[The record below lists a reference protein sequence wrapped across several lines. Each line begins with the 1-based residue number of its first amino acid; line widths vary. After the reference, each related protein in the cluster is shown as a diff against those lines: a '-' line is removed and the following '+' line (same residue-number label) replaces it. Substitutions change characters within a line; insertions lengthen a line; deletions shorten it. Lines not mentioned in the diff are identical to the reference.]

1 MAKKKKNTA
10 AMRRQAELEK
20 RQQFGKNAAKK
31 NREKQLQNQP
41 QKQAVIQQPAQ
52 ASAKKATGTPAKV
65 APVWKREDN
74 IAPLSLIYKA
84 SIKTRN
90 IDFTAPITIRVQSLS
105 PMHLGSGQA
114 NVNVD
119 AEVIH
124 DDTGLPYFPAKRF
137 KGLLYESAL
146 EVAEI
151 SELAGLD
158 LLDKKEIDTL
168 FQHGC
173 VGEKQLIVSN
183 LYLEDYEQMHEA
195 WQYLQGEFPA
205 LFQATDVLEQYTSL
219 RYQTKIDR
227 ETGTAADTSLHNM
240 RVVDEGLSFEG
251 QCCVKNGNRR
261 TLEIL
266 ALALRNLSQSGL
278 KRTRGF
284 GRIACTM
291 EQDGKDLLR
300 PILREILTAAER
312 SL

>member
-1 MAKKKKNTA
+1 MAKNKKNKKTFNMPKYKKSSVHA
-10 AMRRQAELEK
+10 
-20 RQQFGKNAAKK
+20 GKQSPDAKISK
-31 NREKQLQNQP
+31 ESKPSVQ
-41 QKQAVIQQPAQ
+41 
-52 ASAKKATGTPAKV
+52 GYG
-65 APVWKREDN
+65 DN
-74 IAPLSLIYKA
+74 ILPLTMTYKA
-84 SIKTRN
+84 SAKTRN

-105 PMHLGSGQA
+105 PLHLGSGQA
-114 NVNVD
+114 DVNVD

-146 EVAEI
+146 EVAEM
-151 SELAGLD
+151 SELAGLN
-158 LLDKKEIDTL
+158 LLDKKEIDVL

-173 VGEKQLIVSN
+173 LGETQLIVSN
-183 LYLEDYEQMHEA
+183 LYLEDYEQMHED
-195 WQYLQGEFPA
+195 WKHLQEAFPA

-240 RVVDEGLSFEG
+240 RVVDEGLCFEG
-251 QCCVKNGNRR
+251 QCCVQNGNRR
-261 TLEIL
+261 ALEIL

-291 EQDGKDLLR
+291 EQDGKDILR
-300 PILREILTAAER
+300 PILRETLTTAER

>member
-41 QKQAVIQQPAQ
+41 YNKAAIQQAAQ
-52 ASAKKATGTPAKV
+52 APAKKVTDAPASA

-74 IAPLSLIYKA
+74 IAPLSLTYKP
-84 SIKTRN
+84 SIKTQN

-105 PMHLGSGQA
+105 PLHLGSGQA
-114 NVNVD
+114 DVNVD

-146 EVAEI
+146 EVAEM
-151 SELAGLD
+151 SELAGLT
-158 LLDKKEIDTL
+158 LLNKNEIDAL

-173 VGEKQLIVSN
+173 LGDTQLIVSN
-183 LYLEDYEQMHEA
+183 LYLEDYEQMHED
-195 WQYLQGEFPA
+195 WNYLQEEFPA
-205 LFQATDVLEQYTSL
+205 LFQVTDVLEQYTSL

-251 QCCVKNGNRR
+251 HCCVQNGNRR
-261 TLEIL
+261 ALEIL